1 MGNQKHKLHDDSFR
15 YLDHF
20 HPLSVLYNSS
30 VISLVLAGHGTFVV
44 DYCLADQL
52 VENQNQDLQIDTSG
66 NLNPTSKTSECAFN
80 SNMKQSELEWYQ
92 KRGTLNKSCNFSSK
106 WVQSF
111 LYCLPE
117 NNHSTVK
124 FSNHSELVSD
134 SRRSVGNA
142 SSQHAALYQPSGS
155 TVTKSTDLSASLS
168 ATKRLDEM
176 HDSYTRSTTYIVSTE
191 ISTNLKFYISIPLS
205 LVIVGAIAVASV
217 TYFCCRRKNRNMK
230 SASQR
235 STHGGSNSHRPL
247 PPTPRGDH
255 EDSENPYY
263 TTITSSNGHAIEIP
277 DSKPGSL
284 ALIEPGTYVTGARM
298 VDPDIDNHRT
308 NLSWL

>member
-1 MGNQKHKLHDDSFR
+1 M
-15 YLDHF
+15 
-20 HPLSVLYNSS
+20 SVIYNSS

-66 NLNPTSKTSECAFN
+66 NLNPPSKTSECALN
-80 SNMKQSELEWYQ
+80 NNMKQSELEWYH
-92 KRGTLNKSCNFSSK
+92 RRTSNKSCHSSSK
-106 WVQSF
+106 WVQSSF
-111 LYCLPE
+111 YCLPKDKSPKA
-117 NNHSTVK
+117 NL
-124 FSNHSELVSD
+124 SNYGELVSD
-134 SRRSVGNA
+134 SRSSVGNA

-155 TVTKSTDLSASLS
+155 TVTKSTDLSANLS
-168 ATKRLDEM
+168 ATKRLNEM

-217 TYFCCRRKNRNMK
+217 TYFCCRHKNRNMK

-298 VDPDIDNHRT
+298 VDPDIDNHQT

>member
-1 MGNQKHKLHDDSFR
+1 M
-15 YLDHF
+15 
-20 HPLSVLYNSS
+20 SVLYNSS

-66 NLNPTSKTSECAFN
+66 NLNPTS
-80 SNMKQSELEWYQ
+80 
-92 KRGTLNKSCNFSSK
+92 
-106 WVQSF
+106 
-111 LYCLPE
+111 
-117 NNHSTVK
+117 
-124 FSNHSELVSD
+124 
-134 SRRSVGNA
+134 
-142 SSQHAALYQPSGS
+142 
-155 TVTKSTDLSASLS
+155 
-168 ATKRLDEM
+168 
-176 HDSYTRSTTYIVSTE
+176 RSTTYIVSTE

-284 ALIEPGTYVTGARM
+284 ELIEPGTYVTGARM

-308 NLSWL
+308 NLSWLWNSFIMLRFSFLVVACRWVIFISKLLDCTGN

>member
-1 MGNQKHKLHDDSFR
+1 MKL
-15 YLDHF
+15 
-20 HPLSVLYNSS
+20 
-30 VISLVLAGHGTFVV
+30 
-44 DYCLADQL
+44 
-52 VENQNQDLQIDTSG
+52 
-66 NLNPTSKTSECAFN
+66 
-80 SNMKQSELEWYQ
+80 SELKWYH
-92 KRGTLNKSCNFSSK
+92 RRRTSNKSCCSNSK
-106 WVQSF
+106 WVQSS
-111 LYCLPE
+111 LYCLPQDK
-117 NNHSTVK
+117 SSK
-124 FSNHSELVSD
+124 AKLSNYGELVSD
-134 SRRSVGNA
+134 SRSSVGNT

-155 TVTKSTDLSASLS
+155 TVTKSTDLSANLS
-168 ATKRLDEM
+168 ATKRLNEM

-230 SASQR
+230 SASQG

-247 PPTPRGDH
+247 PQTLRGDH

-263 TTITSSNGHAIEIP
+263 TTITSNNGHAIDIP